1 MSIIKLAL
9 EKYRKIPII
18 MKASLWFVICN
29 ILQKGIS
36 MITVPIFTRLLTTT
50 EYGLFTVYQ
59 SWYTILGIFASLN
72 LQDATF
78 NTGMVKYPEDKDD
91 FTLSLQSL
99 TTILTGILLLIYLL
113 GINFWN
119 GIFELPTV
127 LVLTMFVEF
136 LFIPAYSFWS
146 ARQKFEYKYI
156 ALVVSTLFVA
166 IACPVVA
173 IVAIKFATYKGEAR
187 IISFTLVQAAVGAIF
202 YVMNLHKGKKLVQLR
217 YWKYAL
223 SFSIPLIPHYLSM
236 TILQQSDRIMIGKL
250 VGNGEAAIYSIAYNI
265 SQLVTLVTK
274 AINNSFIPYTYH
286 EIESKKYC
294 ELRKSSNMLLVLVST
309 MIIALML
316 IGPEVIKMFATK
328 EYYDAIWIIPPVA
341 LSVFFMFLYPM
352 FSNIEFYYEK
362 SVIAMQAS
370 IIGAVVNIILNF
382 VFIPMFGYIAA
393 GYTTVFCNLIFVV
406 MHYRGMKKV
415 LNEQGIS
422 ENVCD
427 IKMIVTI
434 SGIMFVLTAL
444 VLVLYKNIV
453 LRYFVIAFVLI
464 MMFIFRKKIIETI
477 RHIKK
482 K

>member
-1 MSIIKLAL
+1 MRIYRIVLDKYKKMSL
-9 EKYRKIPII
+9 PV
-18 MKASLWFVICN
+18 KASLWFVICN

-36 MITVPIFTRLLTTT
+36 MITIPIFTRMLTTS

-59 SWYTILGIFASLN
+59 SWYAILGIFTSLN
-72 LQDATF
+72 LQDAAF
-78 NTGMVKYPEDKDD
+78 NTGMVKYPEDKDN

-99 TTILTGILLLIYLL
+99 TTALTAVLLLIYLI
-113 GINFWN
+113 GIDFWN

-127 LVLTMFVEF
+127 LILTMFVEF

-146 ARQKFEYKYI
+146 ARQKFEYKYV
-156 ALVVSTLFVA
+156 ALIISTLFIAV
-166 IACPVVA
+166 ACPTVA
-173 IVAIKFATYKGEAR
+173 IVAIKFAIHKGEAR

-202 YVMNLHKGKKLVQLR
+202 YVMNLHRGKKLVQLS

-274 AINNSFIPYTYH
+274 AINNSFIPYTYRA
-286 EIESKKYC
+286 IESKKYY
-294 ELRKSSNMLLVLVST
+294 ELRKNSNVLLVLVST
-309 MIIALML
+309 MIIAMML
-316 IGPEVIKMFATK
+316 IGPEIIKIFATK

-362 SVIAMQAS
+362 SFIAMQAS

-382 VFIPMFGYIAA
+382 IFIPMFGYIAA

-415 LNEQGIS
+415 LNEQGIP
-422 ENVCD
+422 ENVYD
-427 IKMIVTI
+427 IKMIITI
-434 SGIMFVLTAL
+434 SAIMFALTAL
-444 VLVLYKNIV
+444 VLVLYKNTV

-477 RHIKK
+477 RHIK
-482 K
+482 